1 MYTHN
6 ASGKVCNNLR
16 TVELLNIHLERK
28 KFKSLHNIQVDQSWM
43 VKMKNRN
50 NLENLEYIN
59 LSGFKK
65 LCISLMFLYVKF
77 KKSISKWQNKNI

>member
-28 KFKSLHNIQVDQSWM
+28 KFKSLHNIQVD
-43 VKMKNRN
+43 
-50 NLENLEYIN
+50 
-59 LSGFKK
+59 
-65 LCISLMFLYVKF
+65 
-77 KKSISKWQNKNI
+77 